1 MTPNA
6 CARALQHHSHPSM
19 KIKNINKP
27 IKYHLSLYIYKR
39 FAWEP
44 HVTLYI
50 LPVYHF
56 LLIDHVIRFIN
67 HFRYFVWLY
76 VLTHNGVI
84 DAGGKQALIA
94 RSGFPEMDAH
104 LSDLIRFQSAL
115 GLHHVCGFIMKRVD
129 KVTYIN
135 FH

>member
-6 CARALQHHSHPSM
+6 CARALRHHFHPSM
-19 KIKNINKP
+19 KIKNINKR
-27 IKYHLSLYIYKR
+27 IKYSTCLYIYKR

-76 VLTHNGVI
+76 ILTHNGVI

-94 RSGFPEMDAH
+94 RSEFPEMDAH

-115 GLHHVCGFIMKRVD
+115 KLHHVCGFVMKRVD

>member
-1 MTPNA
+1 MRTTRNV
-6 CARALQHHSHPSM
+6 
-19 KIKNINKP
+19 I
-27 IKYHLSLYIYKR
+27 YIYYLFSVYN
-39 FAWEP
+39 FA
-44 HVTLYI
+44 
-50 LPVYHF
+50 
-56 LLIDHVIRFIN
+56 LLVIDHVIRFIN